1 MIPSSPYL
9 IVAAHPDDEV
19 LGLGGQFPEFPAAVF
34 VHTTDGAP
42 LNVPGRKEYAA
53 RRRQELE
60 AALRIAGIPT
70 SALIQCGAIDQETAF
85 HLSSLTRLLRALIA
99 DLRPRVIYTHPY
111 EGGHPDHDST
121 AFCVHAA
128 LRLLRREGFPVPV
141 LLEFTSYHNGS
152 PHQAHSPW
160 MKTGE
165 FLNAEV
171 PYEVLFLDGDSMA
184 RKRHMLD
191 CFASQRQV
199 LCHFPTHVEH
209 TRLAP
214 AYDFTRPPHAGVL
227 FYEAHNWGVTG
238 EQWRRLSRESLLDL
252 ELEVPAHDHL
262 LQPDFRL
269 QSVSAA

>member
-1 MIPSSPYL
+1 VIPTCPHL

-19 LGLGGQFPEFPAAVF
+19 LGLGGQFPDFPSPVF

-53 RRRQELE
+53 RRRRELE
-60 AALRIAGIPT
+60 AALTIAGIST
-70 SALIQCGAIDQETAF
+70 SALIQCGAIDQETVF
-85 HLSSLTRLLRALIA
+85 HLSSLTRLLRALIS

-128 LRLLRREGFPVPV
+128 LRLLRREGFPAPV

-152 PHQAHSPW
+152 PQQHSAW

-165 FLNAEV
+165 FLPAEV
-171 PYEVLFLDGDSMA
+171 PYEVLFLDPRAVA
-184 RKRHMLD
+184 RKRRMLD
-191 CFASQRQV
+191 CFESQREVVAQ
-199 LCHFPTHVEH
+199 FPTDVEH
-209 TRLAP
+209 TRIAP
-214 AYDFTRPPHAGVL
+214 AYDFTRPPHSGVL

-238 EQWRRLSRESLLDL
+238 EQWRRLAIASLHDLDL
-252 ELEVPAHDHL
+252 EVLSHDLL
-262 LQPDFRL
+262 LQPDFRMR
-269 QSVSAA
+269 SCSAA